1 MGEVANEAPTVLL
14 ADADVL
20 IDYCESELEVLKDV
34 GRRIGRLAV
43 LSEVLDEVRNLTRKC
58 ANLGIEVIDVEMPTL
73 NAAAEM
79 KTGMSFNDRLCFLV
93 CLERRWTCVTNDRA
107 LRHLCRR
114 RDVKVRYGVGLM
126 VDSVK
131 LGTIDRRRANAI
143 ARRMHKANP
152 THINERVLERF
163 SRALADA
170 G

>member
-1 MGEVANEAPTVLL
+1 M
-14 ADADVL
+14 
-20 IDYCESELEVLKDV
+20 CS
-34 GRRIGRLAV
+34 
-43 LSEVLDEVRNLTRKC
+43 S
-58 ANLGIEVIDVEMPTL
+58 
-73 NAAAEM
+73 
-79 KTGMSFNDRLCFLV
+79 
-93 CLERRWTCVTNDRA
+93 

-114 RDVKVRYGVGLM
+114 RDVKVRYGIGLM